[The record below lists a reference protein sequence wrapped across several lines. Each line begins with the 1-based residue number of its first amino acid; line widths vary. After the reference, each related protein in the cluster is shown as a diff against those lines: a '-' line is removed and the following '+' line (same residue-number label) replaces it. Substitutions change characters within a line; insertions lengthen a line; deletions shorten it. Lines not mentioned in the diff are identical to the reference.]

1 MDPPSRAAAPTAIGA
16 DLEPKARPTAPS
28 GAGFSYTSTASR
40 HINIPDNKSRRC
52 NKDATRFGIDL
63 TPIQNNREATFLQQ
77 EASLTESRRLGQ
89 KRNAQKDRLERAP
102 LGLLWPVETPALFST
117 NLWIGSIS
125 WAITVGKSWNL
136 QPPSGLDDI
145 NR

>member
-40 HINIPDNKSRRC
+40 HINIPDNKSRQC

-102 LGLLWPVETPALFST
+102 LGLLWPVP
-117 NLWIGSIS
+117 
-125 WAITVGKSWNL
+125 
-136 QPPSGLDDI
+136 LDWL
-145 NR
+145 NKLGHHGWQELESAAAKRAGRHQQMTA